1 MRSNWIVEKCACLF
15 KQIRWSSQDLKV
27 GTLLLGCVKEVN
39 DFEIVVGL
47 PSGLTGYLPVTNI
60 SESYNKIL
68 SDQLDSGELVE
79 V

>member
-1 MRSNWIVEKCACLF
+1 M
-15 KQIRWSSQDLKV
+15 